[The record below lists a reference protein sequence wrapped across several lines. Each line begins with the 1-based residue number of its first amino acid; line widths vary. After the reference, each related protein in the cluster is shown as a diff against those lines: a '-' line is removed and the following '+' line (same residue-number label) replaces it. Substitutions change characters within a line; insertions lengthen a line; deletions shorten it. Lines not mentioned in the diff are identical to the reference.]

1 MINKEK
7 KIMNNETNKY
17 ILSEEKEKAE
27 KKVNDKNDNYLAMI
41 ISRWIVIGMLIG
53 VSIGIYINNIPMSV
67 SFGLS
72 IGIIVGVIVYIY
84 KNK

>member
-1 MINKEK
+1 MS
-7 KIMNNETNKY
+7 NENNKY
-17 ILSEEKEKAE
+17 TFSEEKEETE
-27 KKVNDKNDNYLAMI
+27 KKINNKNDNYLAMM
-41 ISRWIVIGMLIG
+41 ISRWMVIGMLIG
-53 VSIGIYINNIPMSV
+53 VSIGIYIKNIPMSV